1 MAEENMFLQSIEITF
16 KIDIWEFL
24 SVLKE
29 VGTFMM
35 KDFCFP

>member
-29 VGTFMM
+29 
-35 KDFCFP
+35 KKLALL